1 MTKRELE
8 LLAANAALKEQLS
21 EANKERAWVRRKLEI
36 PEDTGFLSGDVTLA
50 GTMHNVWS
58 GYRGYHKYIAA
69 EKCDDKMGK
78 IARQSV
84 EIDSLKEQV
93 AQLEAEVLRLREAL
107 DSVQQVANRSDGI
120 AGWHLNGDIASWGS
134 ILPEVE
140 DALSTPFTP
149 TALNEL
155 IEKVEKRTIE
165 RCAVAVIAAL
175 KENTREM
182 EGYSYFGSNPGVC
195 EDDYEDIAAA
205 IRKLGE

>member
-1 MTKRELE
+1 MTTRETE

-93 AQLEAEVLRLREAL
+93 AQLEAEVLRLRE
-107 DSVQQVANRSDGI
+107 I
-120 AGWHLNGDIASWGS
+120 
-134 ILPEVE
+134 
-140 DALSTPFTP
+140 
-149 TALNEL
+149 
-155 IEKVEKRTIE
+155 IEKLWVVIDDIDTYSDMAKADDKLYRSRILCRRYDFVLT
-165 RCAVAVIAAL
+165 VA
-175 KENTREM
+175 T
-182 EGYSYFGSNPGVC
+182 F
-195 EDDYEDIAAA
+195 D
-205 IRKLGE
+205 